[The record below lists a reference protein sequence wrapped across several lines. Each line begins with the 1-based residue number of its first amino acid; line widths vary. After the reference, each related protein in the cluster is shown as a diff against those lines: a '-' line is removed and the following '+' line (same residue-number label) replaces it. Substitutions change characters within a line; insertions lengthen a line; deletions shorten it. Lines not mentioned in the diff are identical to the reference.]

1 MSVCVPSWI
10 WDQVGRGTRVRVG
23 FFKTEMKRLTVND
36 DGFGLIGRIS
46 VTQRESVNMDKNSK
60 NI

>member
-1 MSVCVPSWI
+1 MCLVGSGTKLGGVP
-10 WDQVGRGTRVRVG
+10 G
-23 FFKTEMKRLTVND
+23 FVLGFLKTEMKRLTVND

-46 VTQRESVNMDKNSK
+46 VTQRKSVNMDRNSK